1 MARKI
6 IDTGTEGN
14 TATGDT
20 LRTAMTKINT
30 NFDELYTDLA
40 GTTSS
45 GGILINP
52 TTNGDTRIIA
62 NGTGIVEI
70 DRLSINNTTVS
81 SLDTNADITF
91 VANGTGNI
99 VSSGPFVVNGS
110 TTTGSLVTNN
120 IVSNGSNADLN
131 LSGSGT
137 GEVVTDANFKLSSGT
152 PFLKIQRTDNANVPG
167 IDFVGQ
173 AGTSGAK
180 ILFDGTSGTANELIF
195 QTFTVAGGIA
205 EAFRVQG
212 GGAKVSGT
220 LDVDG
225 GVSITDNTI
234 TSAASNANLE
244 LTASGT
250 GKVKVLGILSVDD
263 GSVSDNYIGFGDDD
277 DLKIYR
283 DSSFD
288 NSVIDNLTGHLVIR
302 NNTSNTTK
310 NVYIQS
316 DNDVLITSIGD
327 GETFAKFSDDA
338 GVELYFDN
346 VKKFETT
353 STGATVTGI
362 FNIGDGSVSD
372 NYIGLGAANDL
383 KIFHNGSHSII
394 RETGTGSLYIQS
406 DNNVIIG
413 KDSSSETM
421 IKGVADGAV
430 ELYHDNNKKFETTSG
445 GVSVTG
451 NLAADGSQIDFTS
464 LPTSDPGVAGRLF
477 RSGNDVKISTG

>member
-212 GGAKVSGT
+212 GGAKVTGT
-220 LDVDG
+220 LDIDG